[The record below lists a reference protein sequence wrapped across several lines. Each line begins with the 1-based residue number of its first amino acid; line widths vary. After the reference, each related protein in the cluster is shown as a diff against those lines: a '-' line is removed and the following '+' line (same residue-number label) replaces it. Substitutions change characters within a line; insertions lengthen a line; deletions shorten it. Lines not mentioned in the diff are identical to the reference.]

1 DHRPLGI
8 VALGKDLGEG
18 LLIGVVKVFFQ
29 IHRTAVLQF
38 KGVDVQA
45 QCLVVG
51 IVEVHAQVNRAAVLQ
66 GKGIVRQ
73 VQRLVVRV
81 DPRYVDGVPTAD
93 LKVGAG
99 QSQDLLIGVVQVHAQ
114 VNRAAVLQCKGIA
127 RKG

>member
-1 DHRPLGI
+1 IILGRRVTSQNRGAKAGDHRPLGI

-45 QCLVVG
+45 QRLVVR
-51 IVEVHAQVNRAAVLQ
+51 VVKVYAQVHNAAVFKF
-66 GKGIVRQ
+66 KGVARKG
-73 VQRLVVRV
+73 QRLVVRV
-81 DPRYVDGVPTAD
+81 DPRYVDGVPAAD

-99 QSQDLLIGVVQVHAQ
+99 QSQ
-114 VNRAAVLQCKGIA
+114 
-127 RKG
+127 